1 MTDQVKVALVTG
13 GGTGIGAAVSREL
26 HHRGY
31 HVAVTYSRSAAD
43 AEQLVRQLQEQ
54 GGQALAVRADVTDDN
69 DVRAATGT
77 VRRELGPISVLVN
90 NAGTTRAFP
99 LDDLE
104 AATDAV
110 FDELFAVNV
119 KGVMHHVRAAA
130 EDLRASGHGAV
141 VNIGSIA
148 GLTGNGS
155 SLPYV
160 TSKAAL
166 IGLTKSLAR
175 ALAPDITVNCVAPGV
190 VYTRWWQG
198 LEEQADR
205 LSASTLLGRRTQPED
220 IAGLVAGLI
229 NARSMTGQVVTIDGG
244 ASL

>member
-1 MTDQVKVALVTG
+1 MTDQLKVAVVTG

-31 HVAVTYSRSAAD
+31 RVAVTYSRSAAD
-43 AEQLVRQLQEQ
+43 AEQLVRQLREQ

-69 DVRAATGT
+69 EVRAATRT
-77 VRRELGPISVLVN
+77 VHDELGPISVLVN

-119 KGVMHHVRAAA
+119 KGVLHHVRAAA
-130 EDLRASGHGAV
+130 DDLRASGQGAV
-141 VNIGSIA
+141 VNVGSIS

-155 SLPYV
+155 SLPYA

-166 IGLTKSLAR
+166 NGLTKSLAR
-175 ALAPDITVNCVAPGV
+175 ALAPEVTVNCVAPGV
-190 VYTRWWQG
+190 VHTRWWRG
-198 LEEQADR
+198 LEQQAER
-205 LSASTLLGRRTQPED
+205 LSASTLLGRHTQPED
-220 IAGLVAGLI
+220 VAAVVVDLVH
-229 NARSMTGQVVTIDGG
+229 ARAMTGQVVPVDGG

>member
-1 MTDQVKVALVTG
+1 MTDRAKVALVTG

-26 HHRGY
+26 HRRGY
-31 HVAVTYSRSAAD
+31 RVAVTYSRSAAD
-43 AEQLVRQLQEQ
+43 AEQFVQSLRDQ
-54 GGQALAVRADVTDDN
+54 GGHALAVKADVTDD
-69 DVRAATGT
+69 DEVRAATRT
-77 VRRELGPISVLVN
+77 VRGELGPIGVLVN

-119 KGVMHHVRAAA
+119 KGVLHHVRAAA
-130 EDLRASGHGAV
+130 DDLRASGHGAV

-175 ALAPDITVNCVAPGV
+175 ALAPEVTVNCVAPGV
-190 VYTRWWQG
+190 VLTRWWQG
-198 LEEQADR
+198 LEEQAQR
-205 LSASTLLGRRTQPED
+205 LSTSTLLGRLTQPED
-220 IAGLVAGLI
+220 IAGIVASLAE
-229 NARSMTGQVVTIDGG
+229 ARAMTGQVVPIDGG